1 MTMLQFKCHFPFS
14 WCTFEYAKH
23 RPAAFARSSPVR
35 PGHTAAGRGSKVPQ
49 LCFYSWIFVQAS
61 ECSCSFHRCR
71 GVHPNTCSIDL
82 NAKKQPSSRSRIKIP
97 TKTPTPPNNRE
108 YFWHGRSPAH
118 MWTVLLVSWKQRVL
132 GQHQTHLE
140 TRNLRAHLPSL
151 IELHVMI
158 SDASRA
164 F

>member
-97 TKTPTPPNNRE
+97 TKTQTPPKQ
-108 YFWHGRSPAH
+108 HG
-118 MWTVLLVSWKQRVL
+118 VLLTRTISCSHVNGAVGFMKAACSRSAS
-132 GQHQTHLE
+132 THLE
-140 TRNLRAHLPSL
+140 TRGFHFTRASEIYALT
-151 IELHVMI
+151 
-158 SDASRA
+158 SRP
-164 F
+164 